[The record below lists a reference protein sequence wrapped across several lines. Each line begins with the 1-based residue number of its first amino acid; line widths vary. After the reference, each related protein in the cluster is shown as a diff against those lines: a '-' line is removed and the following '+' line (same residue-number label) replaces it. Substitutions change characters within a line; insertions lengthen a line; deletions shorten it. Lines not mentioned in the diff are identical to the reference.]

1 MGRRILDVSNLAE
14 LIEKGTITVT
24 KVENKIKAC
33 SDITETKNVT
43 PEKFI
48 DSLQYLNEAELFR
61 NGIDFF
67 YEFTGKNGVHIE
79 CAMKNP
85 YLDEYFYVECVI
97 KDGFSIDDVDNKFKE
112 TIFDRMDKKLAMSKQ

>member
-1 MGRRILDVSNLAE
+1 MSRRILDVSNLVE

-33 SDITETKNVT
+33 SDITETDNVT

-48 DSLQYLNEAELFR
+48 ESLQYLNEAKLFK
-61 NGIDFF
+61 NAVDFF
-67 YEFTGKNGVHIE
+67 YEFIGRNIVHID

-85 YLDEYFYVECVI
+85 YLDEYFCVECEI
-97 KDGFSIDDVDNKFKE
+97 KDGFSVNDIDKKFRE
-112 TIFDRMDKKLAMSKQ
+112 TIFDRVDKKIAV

>member
-1 MGRRILDVSNLAE
+1 MSRRILDVSNLVE

-24 KVENKIKAC
+24 KVENKVKAC
-33 SDITETKNVT
+33 SDITETDNVT

-48 DSLQYLNEAELFR
+48 ESLQHLNEAKLFR
-61 NGIDFF
+61 NGIDFY

-97 KDGFSIDDVDNKFKE
+97 KDGFTIDEVDRKFKE
-112 TIFDRMDKKLAMSKQ
+112 TIFDRADKKLAA

>member
-1 MGRRILDVSNLAE
+1 MNRRILDISNLVEA
-14 LIEKGTITVT
+14 IEKGMISVT

-33 SDITETKNVT
+33 SDITETDNVT

-48 DSLQYLNEAELFR
+48 ESLQYLNEAKLFR
-61 NGIDFF
+61 NAVDFF

-85 YLDEYFYVECVI
+85 YLDEYFYVDCTV
-97 KDGFSIDDVDNKFKE
+97 KDGFLIDEVDKKLRE
-112 TIFDRMDKKLAMSKQ
+112 TIFDRVDRKNAV